1 MDLKVGTRQYA
12 DDVSAAKKARK
23 IAKAANTTLATL
35 GLRLTGMQV
44 YSHQTGKYI
53 CQNKY
58 FGRTLNQETF
68 FDSIE
73 DFFKY
78 NDAVRCDVIHRTL
91 ANIKELLEII
101 SKLESYRFYT
111 SSLLITYDGN
121 FTKEPYVDVRII
133 DFAHS
138 THKGFRDE
146 TIHEGPDSGFAY
158 GLKNLVKILDQVLQ
172 KHQET
177 TSA

>member
-1 MDLKVGTRQYA
+1 
-12 DDVSAAKKARK
+12 
-23 IAKAANTTLATL
+23 
-35 GLRLTGMQV
+35 MQV

-101 SKLESYRFYT
+101 SKLETYRFYT

-121 FTKEPYVDVRII
+121 FTKGVI
-133 DFAHS
+133 
-138 THKGFRDE
+138 HKPRGQLRGRGDRGVSQM
-146 TIHEGPDSGFAY
+146 TI
-158 GLKNLVKILDQVLQ
+158 L
-172 KHQET
+172 
-177 TSA
+177 